1 MISKKLMED
10 MKAAMKSGDK
20 PRLSVIRMLMAE
32 LKNARI
38 AAGHDLEDG
47 EEQKVVNAYA
57 KKRKETV
64 ATYKEAGRTD
74 LADKEQFEYDLAIS
88 YLPPRMD
95 EAELEALIVAKIEE
109 TGAEGMQDFGR
120 VMKAVMEDVG
130 SKADGSEVSALVK
143 KTMTGK
149 K

>member
-1 MISKKLMED
+1 MISKKLAED

-20 PRLSVIRMLMAE
+20 PRLSLIRMLMAE

-38 AAGHDLEDG
+38 AAGEDLEEG
-47 EEQKVVNAYA
+47 EEQKVVSAYA

-64 ATYKEAGRTD
+64 AIYKEAGRTD
-74 LADKEQFEYDLAIS
+74 LADKEQFEYELAIS

-95 EAELEALIVAKIEE
+95 VQELETLIAAKIEE
-109 TGAEGMQDFGR
+109 TGADGMKDFGR
-120 VMKAVMEDVG
+120 VMKAVMDIVG

-149 K
+149 Q